1 MYKKT
6 MILFV
11 MVLFLASAVSAC
23 GGRPVKTE
31 DPNFIPTK
39 SMHGDLGYS
48 YDGLGNLIDTQG
60 NLVFNED
67 DVMISSEVAQAIVLD
82 YAKAKFTVDDEI
94 KVRNVFLMYEHGV
107 IEQKVE
113 LMVNDKP
120 FVMNV
125 DARTGDLYGQGCM
138 GGPNP
143 KKVEAYY
150 DAEKYEN
157 IKISG
162 AVIGEQPNTR
172 NSLFLLGG
180 FVVLIISILVPVLLY
195 RRLRY
200 EKK

>member
-6 MILFV
+6 IILFV

-31 DPNFIPTK
+31 DSNFIPTK
-39 SMHGDLGYS
+39 GMHGDLGYS
-48 YDGLGNLIDTQG
+48 YDGLGNLIDAKG
-60 NLVFNED
+60 NLVFNKD
-67 DVMISSEVAQAIVLD
+67 DVVISSEVAQAIVLD

-94 KVRNVFLMYEHGV
+94 KVRNVLLMYEHGV
-107 IEQKVE
+107 VEQKVE

-125 DARTGDLYGQGCM
+125 DARTGDLYAQGCM
-138 GGPNP
+138 GGP
-143 KKVEAYY
+143 KVQKVEVYY

-157 IKISG
+157 VKISG
-162 AVIGEQPNTR
+162 AIIGEQPNTR